1 MPPANRSRRPVESL
15 ENRLLLAAAPLI
27 TAGDLDPAFGA
38 NGRADM
44 NFGGL
49 LDYIRQAM
57 LDKRHGIERGNALV
71 KAEPR
76 HLTRTR

>member
-1 MPPANRSRRPVESL
+1 MMAQ
-15 ENRLLLAAAPLI
+15 
-27 TAGDLDPAFGA
+27 
-38 NGRADM
+38 ADM

-57 LDKRHGIERGNALV
+57 LDKRHGIERENALV